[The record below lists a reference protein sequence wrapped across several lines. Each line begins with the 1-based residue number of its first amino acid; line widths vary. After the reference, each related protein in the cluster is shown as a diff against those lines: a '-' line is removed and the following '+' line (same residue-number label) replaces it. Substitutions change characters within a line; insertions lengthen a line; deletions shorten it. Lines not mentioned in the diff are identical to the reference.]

1 MITIYGKYTNAL
13 VYTVEN
19 EEYALEEYARKQ
31 LQRICDHPSAEGSV
45 IRVMPD
51 VHPGKVGTIG
61 LTMTVGDSIL
71 PSLVGVDIG
80 CGMTIA
86 KVKTKGVECRKLD
99 AVIRDDV
106 PAGGALRKKLH
117 RLADQAELSKL
128 RCFDKIDEG
137 RALCSIGTLGGGN
150 HFIEVDRDDEKNIYL
165 VIHSG
170 SRHLGMEVTDY
181 YLKAGQKEAQEKKQG
196 YAPYEMTCLNGQ
208 LMEDYLHDLAVT
220 QEFARI
226 NREAMIDSIVRGMKW
241 KVEELF
247 TCIHNYVDFSG
258 VTDTIRHAEKNVA
271 SDIVSEVATPNTEK
285 TIPVLRKGAISAK
298 KGERV
303 IIPINMRDGVI
314 LGTGLGN
321 EDWNCSAPHG
331 AGRIYKR
338 SEVAEHHTVSEF
350 KKEMQGIY
358 SSCINKDT
366 LDESPFAYRK
376 IEDIAGVLGETVKID
391 RVLKPI
397 YNYKAGGRSDHDAVM
412 ISNRDDRR
420 AAERSEGALP
430 WKGRD

>member
-1 MITIYGKYTNAL
+1 MNKAVKL
-13 VYTVEN
+13 S
-19 EEYALEEYARKQ
+19 K
-31 LQRICDHPSAEGSV
+31 P
-45 IRVMPD
+45 
-51 VHPGKVGTIG
+51 
-61 LTMTVGDSIL
+61 
-71 PSLVGVDIG
+71 
-80 CGMTIA
+80 IA
-86 KVKTKGVECRKLD
+86 KVRTRGVECQKLD

-106 PAGGALRKKLH
+106 PVGGASRRKIH
-117 RLADQAELSKL
+117 RMADQIELSQL

-150 HFIEVDRDDEKNIYL
+150 HFIEVDRDDEKNTYL

-181 YLKAGQKEAQEKKQG
+181 YLKSGQKEAQEKKQG
-196 YAPYEMTCLNGQ
+196 YAPYEMTCLSGQ
-208 LMEDYLHDLAVT
+208 LMDDYLHDLAVT

-241 KVEELF
+241 KVEEMF
-247 TCIHNYVDFSG
+247 TCIHNYVDFSSG
-258 VTDTIRHAEKNVA
+258 EANAA
-271 SDIVSEVATPNTEK
+271 SEDSKREC
-285 TIPVLRKGAISAK
+285 PVLRKGAISAK

-303 IIPINMRDGVI
+303 IIPINMRDGII

-321 EDWNCSAPHG
+321 EEWNYSAPHG

-366 LDESPFAYRK
+366 LDESPFAYRR
-376 IEDIAGVLGETVKID
+376 IEDIANVLSESVNID

-397 YNYKAGGRSDHDAVM
+397 YNYKAGGKD
-412 ISNRDDRR
+412 
-420 AAERSEGALP
+420 
-430 WKGRD
+430 